1 MPRGAL
7 IAALV
12 LLGWKPQQTII
23 VHREIGWCGPHNSLH
38 PWSRSLSPRVAELM
52 ISAAVRCGEGC
63 GWHNFSDAELQNM
76 LGIVRDARP

>member
-23 VHREIGWCGPHNSLH
+23 VHREIGWCGPHNHLH
-38 PWSRSLSPRVAELM
+38 RWSGPLSPGWVTD
-52 ISAAVRCGEGC
+52 GEGC
-63 GWHNFSDAELQNM
+63 GWHNFSDAGLQNM

>member
-23 VHREIGWCGPHNSLH
+23 VHREIGWCGPHNCLH
-38 PWSRSLSPRVAELM
+38 RWSRPLSPGLA
-52 ISAAVRCGEGC
+52 IDGEGC